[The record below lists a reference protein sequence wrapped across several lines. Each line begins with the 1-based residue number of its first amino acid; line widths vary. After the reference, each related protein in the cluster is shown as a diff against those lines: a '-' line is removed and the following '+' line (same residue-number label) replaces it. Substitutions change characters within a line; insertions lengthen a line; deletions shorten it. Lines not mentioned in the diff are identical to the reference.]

1 MDTSQV
7 CSQCGTALAPGAAWC
22 GKCGQA
28 TGAAAGRPSD
38 PSAPPRGS
46 ASPASG
52 SAPAIPQADI
62 PIRYTDPQQE
72 NLALQKIA
80 AEVAAILTPNEEIIY
95 IVLQNPTAITVKKDA
110 VVVTSN
116 RIILYK
122 PGVLGRISFVDFQ
135 WRDVV
140 SVKMNQGMLSTEIT
154 VENTSGQAQR
164 VGNLEKGQA
173 KRLYGI
179 AQQFEQEW
187 RERRRVREM
196 EENRARSGGVFLGSM
211 PFSAGPA
218 VPTPAEPAEDPV
230 QRMAKAKAM
239 WDQGLITETEYQAL
253 KAKILSTM

>member
-1 MDTSQV
+1 M
-7 CSQCGTALAPGAAWC
+7 
-22 GKCGQA
+22 QA
-28 TGAAAGRPSD
+28 G
-38 PSAPPRGS
+38 
-46 ASPASG
+46 
-52 SAPAIPQADI
+52 I
-62 PIRYTDPQQE
+62 PIKFTDPQQE
-72 NLALQKIA
+72 GFALQKIA
-80 AEVAAILTPNEEIIY
+80 SEVAAILTPNEEIIY
-95 IVLQNPTAITVKKDA
+95 VALQNPTAMTLKKDA

-164 VGNLEKGQA
+164 VGNLEKEQA

-187 RERRRVREM
+187 RERRRVRDM
-196 EENRARSGGVFLGSM
+196 EEMRAKSGGVFLGSM
-211 PFSAGPA
+211 PFSAGPSVA
-218 VPTPAEPAEDPV
+218 GPAAPAQLAEDPV
-230 QRMAKAKAM
+230 QRMANAKSM
-239 WDQGLITETEYQAL
+239 WDQGLVTETEYQAL

>member
-1 MDTSQV
+1 MQ
-7 CSQCGTALAPGAAWC
+7 
-22 GKCGQA
+22 
-28 TGAAAGRPSD
+28 
-38 PSAPPRGS
+38 GS
-46 ASPASG
+46 
-52 SAPAIPQADI
+52 I
-62 PIRYTDPQQE
+62 PIKFTDPQQE
-72 NLALQKIA
+72 SATLQKIA
-80 AEVAAILTPNEEIIY
+80 SEVTAILTPNEEIIY
-95 IVLQNPTAITVKKDA
+95 LALQNPTAMTIKKDA

-164 VGNLEKGQA
+164 VGNLEKEQA

-196 EENRARSGGVFLGSM
+196 EEARARSGGVFLGSM
-211 PFSAGPA
+211 PFSAGPG
-218 VPTPAEPAEDPV
+218 VPAPAAPAEPAEDPV